1 MSKKDELENIK
12 ESYYSIFLAFKVTR
26 DVLNDISDDNV
37 VSARTILYNKLNSY
51 IYDQSY
57 DVFSSRVVIYQ
68 TDDDFN
74 YVIVYNSFI
83 KESEKLP
90 MDGYVSTRDIKDSIK
105 NEFVKFFESISLDYK
120 LVNIKSLV

>member
-1 MSKKDELENIK
+1 MNKDELENIK
-12 ESYYSIFLAFKVTR
+12 ESYYSIFLAFKVTK
-26 DVLNDISDDNV
+26 DVLNDISDENI
-37 VSARTILYNKLNSY
+37 VSARQILYDRLNSY
-51 IYDQSY
+51 IYNQSY

-90 MDGYVSTRDIKDSIK
+90 MDGYVFTRDIKDSIK
-105 NEFVKFFESISLDYK
+105 NEFINFFESISLDYK
-120 LVNIKSLV
+120 SVNIKSLV

>member
-1 MSKKDELENIK
+1 MNKDELENIK
-12 ESYYSIFLAFKVTR
+12 ESYYSIFLAFKVTK
-26 DVLNDISDDNV
+26 DVLNDISDENI
-37 VSARTILYNKLNSY
+37 VSARQILYDKLNSY

-90 MDGYVSTRDIKDSIK
+90 IDGYVFARDVKDSIK
-105 NEFVKFFESISLDYK
+105 NEFINFFESISLDYK

>member
-1 MSKKDELENIK
+1 MNKDELENIK
-12 ESYYSIFLAFKVTR
+12 ESYYSIFLAFKVTK
-26 DVLNDISDDNV
+26 DVLNDISDENI
-37 VSARTILYNKLNSY
+37 VSARQILYDKLNSY

-90 MDGYVSTRDIKDSIK
+90 MDGYVFARDIKDSIK
-105 NEFVKFFESISLDYK
+105 NEFINFFESISLDYK

>member
-1 MSKKDELENIK
+1 MNKDELENIK
-12 ESYYSIFLAFKVTR
+12 ESYYSIFLAFKVTK
-26 DVLNDISDDNV
+26 DVLNDISDENI
-37 VSARTILYNKLNSY
+37 VSARQILYDKLNSY

-74 YVIVYNSFI
+74 YVIVYNSII

-90 MDGYVSTRDIKDSIK
+90 MDGYVFARDVKDSIK
-105 NEFVKFFESISLDYK
+105 NEFINFFESISLDYK

>member
-1 MSKKDELENIK
+1 MNKDELENIK
-12 ESYYSIFLAFKVTR
+12 ESYYSIFLAFKVTK
-26 DVLNDISDDNV
+26 DVLNDISDENI
-37 VSARTILYNKLNSY
+37 VSARQILYDKLNSY

-90 MDGYVSTRDIKDSIK
+90 MDGYVFARDIKDSIK
-105 NEFVKFFESISLDYK
+105 NEFINFFESITLDYK

>member
-1 MSKKDELENIK
+1 MNKDELENIK
-12 ESYYSIFLAFKVTR
+12 ESYYSIFLAFKVTK
-26 DVLNDISDDNV
+26 DVLNDISDENI
-37 VSARTILYNKLNSY
+37 VSARQILYDKLNSY

-90 MDGYVSTRDIKDSIK
+90 MDGYVFARDVKDSIK
-105 NEFVKFFESISLDYK
+105 NEFINFFESISLDYK

>member
-1 MSKKDELENIK
+1 MNKDELENIK
-12 ESYYSIFLAFKVTR
+12 ESYYSIFLAFKVTK
-26 DVLNDISDDNV
+26 DVLNDISDENI
-37 VSARTILYNKLNSY
+37 VSARQILYDKLNSY

-90 MDGYVSTRDIKDSIK
+90 MDGYVFARDIKDSIK
-105 NEFVKFFESISLDYK
+105 NEFINFFESISLDYK
-120 LVNIKSLV
+120 LVSIKSLV

>member
-1 MSKKDELENIK
+1 MNKDELENIK
-12 ESYYSIFLAFKVTR
+12 ESYYSIFLAFKVTK
-26 DVLNDISDDNV
+26 DVLNDISDENI
-37 VSARTILYNKLNSY
+37 VSARQILYDKLNSY

-90 MDGYVSTRDIKDSIK
+90 MDGYVFTRDVKDSIK
-105 NEFVKFFESISLDYK
+105 NEFINFFESISLDYK

>member
-1 MSKKDELENIK
+1 MNKDELENIK
-12 ESYYSIFLAFKVTR
+12 ESYYSIFLAFKVTK
-26 DVLNDISDDNV
+26 DVLNDISDENI
-37 VSARTILYNKLNSY
+37 VSARQILYDKLNSY

-57 DVFSSRVVIYQ
+57 DVFSSRVIYQ

-90 MDGYVSTRDIKDSIK
+90 MDGYVFARDIKDSIK
-105 NEFVKFFESISLDYK
+105 NEFINFFESISLDYK